1 MPPRQ
6 LALDLPASPRFGR
19 EDFLV
24 APSNEAAFA
33 LVEAWPRWRDRV
45 ALLIG
50 PEGAGKS
57 HLAAIWAERAGARV
71 LAPDALLDGAA
82 PAHLAQGSLVIEDVD
97 RSQGVEASLFHLV
110 NLARG
115 REAWLL
121 ITARDRPGAWGFATP
136 DLVSRLRLA
145 PSAEIEEPDAA
156 TMRAVLVKLF
166 DDRQIAVDGSVVEYL
181 ALHGERSL
189 GAARAMIVALDRE
202 ALAQGRR
209 VTRAMAAQLL
219 RSASSDGGLS

>member
-1 MPPRQ
+1 MAPRQ
-6 LALDLPASPRFGR
+6 LALDLPAQPRFGR

-24 APSNEAAFA
+24 ARSNEAAFA
-33 LVEAWPRWRDRV
+33 LVEEWPRWRDRV

-57 HLAAIWAERAGARV
+57 HLAAIWAERAGAGF
-71 LAPDALLDGAA
+71 LSIAALQEGAA
-82 PAHLAQGSLVIEDVD
+82 PALLAQGPLVIEDAD
-97 RSQGVEASLFHLV
+97 RSQGVEAPLFHLV

-115 REAWLL
+115 REGWLL
-121 ITARDRPGAWGFATP
+121 ITARERPGAWGFSTP

-166 DDRQIAVDGSVVEYL
+166 GDRQIAVDASVVEYL

-189 GAARAMIVALDRE
+189 GTARALVAALDGE

-209 VTRAMAAQLL
+209 VTRAMAAQVL
-219 RSASSDGGLS
+219 RLATSDPDLS